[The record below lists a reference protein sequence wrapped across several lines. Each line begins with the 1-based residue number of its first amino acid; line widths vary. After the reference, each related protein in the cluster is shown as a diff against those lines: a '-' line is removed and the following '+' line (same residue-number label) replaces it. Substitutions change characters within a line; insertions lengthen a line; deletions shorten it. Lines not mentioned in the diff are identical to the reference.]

1 MSGKKRK
8 TVDYNWVDENIISR
22 IPTECIEKV
31 KPLQESVNQ
40 WKQNKES
47 ISIPSVS
54 SIKFLVLSLAESD
67 SALVVTSWVAQS
79 GRCRRD
85 IQSTPSIG
93 GRFRVCG

>member
-1 MSGKKRK
+1 MSGRKRK

-40 WKQNKES
+40 WRQNKES
-47 ISIPSVS
+47 ISIPTVS
-54 SIKFLVLSLAESD
+54 SIKLLVLSLAESD

-79 GRCRRD
+79 GRCR
-85 IQSTPSIG
+85 
-93 GRFRVCG
+93 